1 MMLLNILT
9 TTIVIMSL
17 IICIIFYYFFHT
29 HKKYILLKTRTN
41 ILSHDIRSSLVM
53 FNLTLESLKELTM
66 TNQRKNNEGN
76 ISLTDL
82 PILIEILD
90 EAERSIFRRINQW
103 NV

>member
-1 MMLLNILT
+1 
-9 TTIVIMSL
+9 MSL
-17 IICIIFYYFFHT
+17 IICIILYYIFHT
-29 HKKYILLKTRTN
+29 HKKYILLKARTN

-66 TNQRKNNEGN
+66 TKQRKNNEGN

-90 EAERSIFRRINQW
+90 EAERSIFRSINQW

>member
-1 MMLLNILT
+1 
-9 TTIVIMSL
+9 
-17 IICIIFYYFFHT
+17 
-29 HKKYILLKTRTN
+29 
-41 ILSHDIRSSLVM
+41 M

-66 TNQRKNNEGN
+66 TKQRKNKEGN

-90 EAERSIFRRINQW
+90 EAERSIFRSINQW